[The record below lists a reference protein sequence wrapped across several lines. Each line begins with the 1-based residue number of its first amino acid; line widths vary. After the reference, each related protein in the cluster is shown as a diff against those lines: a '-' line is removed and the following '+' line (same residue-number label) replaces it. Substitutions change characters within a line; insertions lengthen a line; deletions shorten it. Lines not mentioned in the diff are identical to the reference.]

1 MVINNNGGFSP
12 ACNCVRMID
21 IPVNYGDVDGDEI
34 HVGRSSRILGVA
46 RSSLDVDLSYACPQF
61 K

>member
-1 MVINNNGGFSP
+1 
-12 ACNCVRMID
+12 MID